1 MKIGELAAL
10 AGCET
15 ETIRF
20 YEKQGLLAAP
30 ARTASG
36 YRTYQQRHLEDLQF
50 IRHCRAFDMSPS
62 LVRQLL
68 KFRVDPSQPCGQ
80 VNTLID
86 EQLGHLDTQLTQLHQ
101 LKADLQALREP
112 CQNDHQVK
120 DCEILKNLVHPCTSD
135 CVQHR

>member
-50 IRHCRAFDMSPS
+50 IRHCRAFDMSLS

-68 KFRVDPSQPCGQ
+68 KFREAPSQPCGHVASYPFAMGCDAIGLLATIMGGGVHPQSISSGAQ
-80 VNTLID
+80 VFRPED
-86 EQLGHLDTQLTQLHQ
+86 
-101 LKADLQALREP
+101 ADDLLRELHTAEVG
-112 CQNDHQVK
+112 D
-120 DCEILKNLVHPCTSD
+120 DG
-135 CVQHR
+135 

>member
-1 MKIGELAAL
+1 
-10 AGCET
+10 
-15 ETIRF
+15 
-20 YEKQGLLAAP
+20 
-30 ARTASG
+30 
-36 YRTYQQRHLEDLQF
+36 
-50 IRHCRAFDMSPS
+50 MSLS

-68 KFRVDPSQPCGQ
+68 KFREDPSQPCGQ

-101 LKADLQALREP
+101 LKADLQALRAL
-112 CQNDHQVK
+112 CQDDHQAK

>member
-50 IRHCRAFDMSPS
+50 IRHCRAFDMSLS

-68 KFRVDPSQPCGQ
+68 KFREAPSQPCGQ

-101 LKADLQALREP
+101 LKADLQAVQIIRMSRKAISPLTMRLICTCIQIP
-112 CQNDHQVK
+112 CLQ
-120 DCEILKNLVHPCTSD
+120 
-135 CVQHR
+135 